1 MALCDWSNLQQKRR
15 NIARKHCSP
24 RTSTATYQ
32 KMSEVGCF
40 EIQQFIQHI
49 KCQQSKGIPAENL
62 KILLQ
67 QACANM
73 FTNYMCSM
81 HFEYDDIDFKMLV
94 EKFDE
99 IFWEINQGYA
109 IDFLPWLIPFC
120 NSHINKLS
128 MWSQSIRQFILERI
142 IHKKELNLNN
152 DKTDEDFTDALLRS
166 LSDKNDDLNRNT
178 IIYMLED
185 FIGGHSAIGNL
196 MMLTLAYIVQN
207 PEVGHRIQTEIDNV
221 LNGSRRCIG
230 LEDIYNMP
238 YTLSTLYEVLRYS
251 SSPIVPHVSTE
262 DIVIGGYGVT
272 KNTVIF
278 INNYILNTSST
289 YWKDPEKFDPC
300 RFLDLSFS
308 SEKDAVNK
316 RLYRENIKLK
326 KKMPYFLPFSMGKRT
341 CIGQNLVKNFGFI
354 ALANIMSNFN
364 VFSSDPSTIRTYP
377 ACVALPTKTFTLQLV
392 PRCRT
397 T

>member
-1 MALCDWSNLQQKRR
+1 
-15 NIARKHCSP
+15 
-24 RTSTATYQ
+24 
-32 KMSEVGCF
+32 
-40 EIQQFIQHI
+40 
-49 KCQQSKGIPAENL
+49 
-62 KILLQ
+62 
-67 QACANM
+67 
-73 FTNYMCSM
+73 M

-152 DKTDEDFTDALLRS
+152 DKADEDFTDALLRS